1 MGESPKKDSD
11 KWYYKKTTVILGLFI
26 VGPLVLPLIWINPAF
41 SKRNKILITLI
52 IIAISVWLMR
62 STVFLYKILSEH
74 YEELQRIL
82 SY

>member
-11 KWYYKKTTVILGLFI
+11 KWYYKKTTVIMGLFI
-26 VGPLVLPLIWINPAF
+26 VGPLALPLIWINPTF
-41 SKRNKILITLI
+41 SKRNKILITVI

-62 STVFLYKILSEH
+62 STVTLYKILSEH